1 MSVVSVVAEE
11 VNEEMEEEVKERVL
25 DVDRMFFNTENVVE
39 SEAVASGVEWELAPG
54 VVYKLVP
61 VRVV

>member
-1 MSVVSVVAEE
+1 MVSVVAED

-25 DVDRMFFNTENVVE
+25 GVDRTFFNTENVVE